1 MAYDAARLT
10 KLSALQELAQKVK
23 SSDASLQ
30 TQIDSVSSDLSDVQT
45 KVSDIVSTGGEPNTI
60 ESISVNGAEVSTD
73 ESKNAN
79 ITVPTKTSELDNDSD
94 YQSASD
100 VSTAIAEAIAAA
112 GHASFEIADAVPTV
126 ETAVENVMYLVL
138 NTETSHYD
146 IYALVSNEVVLLDD
160 TTVDLSAY
168 FTSDEVNA
176 AISNAVVVATDEEV
190 SEMLTEVF
198 GE

>member
-1 MAYDAARLT
+1 MAYDATRLT
-10 KLSALQELAQKVK
+10 KLSALQELAQKAK
-23 SSDASLQ
+23 NADAALQ
-30 TQIDSVSSDLSDVQT
+30 TQIDTVSSDLSDVQT

-60 ESISVNGAEVSTD
+60 ESISVNGAAVTTD
-73 ESKNAN
+73 ESRNAD
-79 ITVPTKTSELDNDSD
+79 ITVPTKTSELDNDSG

-100 VSTAIAEAIAAA
+100 VSTAIAEAVAAA
-112 GHASFEIADAVPTV
+112 GHASFEIAESIPTA
-126 ETAVENVMYLVL
+126 ETAVENVLYLVM

-146 IYALVSNEVVLLDD
+146 IYALVSGEVVLLDD

-198 GE
+198 G